1 MPCRSPHTLLHG
13 LMADTRGVTQVE
25 YLVTVGV
32 VGIALAVA
40 FVVRGDQLLADY
52 VNARNLFLLPAM

>member
-1 MPCRSPHTLLHG
+1 MPLLPS
-13 LMADTRGVTQVE
+13 LRRLLADTRGVSQVE

-32 VGIALAVA
+32 VGLTLAVA

-52 VNARNLFLLPAM
+52 VNARNLFLVPAI

>member
-1 MPCRSPHTLLHG
+1 
-13 LMADTRGVTQVE
+13 MADTRGVTQVE